1 MQAELVARESGI
13 RVTIPPAGRI
23 ELYRD
28 KQRDHEVVARATNGS
43 VEITGLGIVD
53 ATVSKRGKESNR
65 RSVELYFEDGQ
76 LYALNHGAKNPP
88 RIDGMIDGMI
98 DSYQMDV
105 GEPYA
110 IHRDCTLELG
120 LDNRISILVSE
131 GQGEEPPIAVYVQQ
145 CRKWLQEGRAQVVL
159 GQTQGLL
166 DEIDRR
172 EAADSDVTRDARDK
186 LANVVTQIRGQCDAG
201 AANEPVK
208 DGIRQ
213 TALERLNRLERLYT
227 R

>member
-1 MQAELVARESGI
+1 VKAELVARESGI
-13 RVTIPPAGRI
+13 RVTVPPAGRV
-23 ELYRD
+23 ELYRS
-28 KQRDHEVVARATNGS
+28 KQRDHEVVARTTNGS

-76 LYALNHGAKNPP
+76 LYAINHGAKNPP
-88 RIDGMIDGMI
+88 RIDGMID
-98 DSYQMDV
+98 SYQMDA
-105 GEPYA
+105 GEPYT

-120 LDNRISILVSE
+120 LDNRISILVDE
-131 GQGEEPPIAVYVQQ
+131 EQGEEAPIAVYVQQ
-145 CRKWLQEGRAQVVL
+145 CRKWLQNEGPAQVAL
-159 GQTQGLL
+159 EETQGLL
-166 DEIDRR
+166 DEINRR
-172 EAADSDVTRDARDK
+172 EAANNNVTRDARDD
-186 LANVVTQIRGQCDAG
+186 LANVVTQIRGQCKKVG

-208 DGIRQ
+208 DEIRQ